1 MPSDLPTLQHLLG
14 RIVGQGDRPALV
26 ALERSGR
33 REWSYVALAEH
44 AERVARGLLADGLEA
59 GQPVGIYGANRPEWV
74 AVLLGIVAAGGV
86 AMPLNHG
93 LGADEL
99 ERLVEAS
106 GLTRLFT
113 TKEHLKSIA
122 ALGEKASFPV
132 FRLDVDEGEGNAEGL
147 AWRSWTA
154 LAGEDAGDLPPV
166 EPDAPAALLYTSGT
180 TGTPKGALLTHGN
193 LARNVDAVVAAELAT
208 ADDRAVLPL
217 PMHHAYPL
225 TVGLL
230 VPLAL
235 GATIIL
241 PAGVTGQQVS
251 RALVEEKA
259 TILFGVP
266 RLYIALVAAMDSQ
279 LAQRGIAGRALRRVW
294 DLSTELRRRF
304 GWLAGPVLMKPLRAR
319 LGPELRMMVS
329 GGSRL
334 DPDLARRLEGLG
346 YVVLTGYGLS
356 ETSPI
361 LTFNRPGRARLESTG
376 EPVPDVELRIAKPEG
391 DAADG
396 EVQARGPSV
405 FGGYWKNAE
414 ATKATFTEDGWFK
427 TGDLGRIDAD
437 GYLQIVGR
445 SKELIVLS
453 GGKNVQPEDVEAAF
467 TGSSLIKE
475 AATYEDDGKL
485 GLLVVPDAQ
494 AARGHEADA
503 LDALIRKEVG
513 ERSQRLPSYERPS
526 EVLVTRETLPRTQIG
541 KLRRHEIGP
550 IVDAARSGE
559 RRAPPSPARTAE
571 DEALLQTEPAGPVF
585 GWLQERFQGQPLT
598 LDSGLQV
605 DLGLDSFDWMSLTL
619 ELEERF
625 QVRLSEE
632 QVGEVQTIRDL
643 LQAANEAPAA
653 TEANELSEEK
663 RRWLDP
669 RGPVLTALAFIAYA
683 LDWLIMRLVFR
694 LKVEG
699 QEHLPAEGPFLLTPN
714 HVSYLD
720 PPVLAAA
727 LPTHIVRRVVWA
739 GWTGVMFNT
748 APMRLVSRI
757 CRVVPVDAERG
768 VTTTLLYGRAVV
780 ERGEVLVWFPEGQRS
795 PKGDLLRFLPGVG
808 LLMLREKVPAVP
820 VLITGAHEA
829 LPPDR
834 SWPRFTKITVRFG
847 PPQEADALAA
857 LADGGSDDREEAKV
871 ATGLRSKVEALG
883 R

>member
-1 MPSDLPTLQHLLG
+1 MRTDLPTLQHLLG
-14 RIVGQGDRPALV
+14 RVASHGERPALI
-26 ALERSGR
+26 ALERQGR
-33 REWSYVALAEH
+33 REWSYATLAAR
-44 AERVARGLLADGLEA
+44 AEGVARGLLADGLQA

-74 AVLLGIVAAGGV
+74 AIFLGIVAAGGV

-99 ERLVEAS
+99 RHLVEAS

-113 TKEHLKSIA
+113 TKEHLKSVA
-122 ALGEKASFPV
+122 SLGSAASFPV
-132 FRLDVDEGEGNAEGL
+132 FRMDVDEGTGETDGL
-147 AWRSWTA
+147 PWRSWTA
-154 LAGEDAGDLPPV
+154 LSGKGEGDLPPV
-166 EPDAPAALLYTSGT
+166 DADMPAALLYTSGT
-180 TGTPKGALLTHGN
+180 TGVPKGVMLTHGN

-225 TVGLL
+225 TVGTL
-230 VPLAL
+230 VPLAI
-235 GATIIL
+235 GAAIIL

-266 RLYIALVAAMDSQ
+266 RLYIALVAAMDTQ
-279 LAQRGIAGRALRRVW
+279 LAQRGLAGKALLRLW
-294 DLSTELRRRF
+294 ALSTELRRRY
-304 GWLAGPVLMKPLRAR
+304 GWLAGRRLMAPLRAR
-319 LGPELRMMVS
+319 LGAELRLMVS

-334 DPDLARRLEGLG
+334 DPELARRLEGLG

-361 LTFNRPGRARLESTG
+361 LTFNRPGRAKLESTG

-405 FGGYWKNAE
+405 FRGYWHNDE

-427 TGDLGRIDAD
+427 TGDLGRLDAD

-467 TGSSLIKE
+467 AGSSLIKE
-475 AATYEDDGKL
+475 AATFEDDGKL
-485 GLLVVPDAQ
+485 GLLLVPDPQ
-494 AARGHEADA
+494 AARGQEADA
-503 LDALIRKEVG
+503 LNALIRKEVG
-513 ERSQRLPSYERPS
+513 ARSQRLPSYERPS
-526 EVLVTRETLPRTQIG
+526 EVLITREGLPRTQIG
-541 KLRRHEIGP
+541 KLRRHELGAI
-550 IVDAARSGE
+550 IDAARSGE
-559 RRAPPSPARTAE
+559 RRPPPSPARTAE
-571 DEALLQTEPAGPVF
+571 DEALLETEPAGPVF
-585 GWLQERFQGQPLT
+585 AWLQERFQGQSLT

-625 QVRLSEE
+625 GVRLSEE
-632 QVGEVQTIRDL
+632 QVGEIQTIRDL
-643 LQAANEAPAA
+643 LQAANDAPAA
-653 TEANELSEEK
+653 TQASELSEEK

-669 RGPVLTALAFIAYA
+669 RGPVLTALAFVAYA
-683 LDWLIMRLVFR
+683 LDWVIMRVVFR

-699 QEHLPAEGPFLLTPN
+699 QEHLPKDGPFLITPN

-727 LPTHIVRRVVWA
+727 LPLHIVRRVVWA
-739 GWTGVMFNT
+739 GWTGVMFSS
-748 APMRLVSRI
+748 APMRLVSRV

-795 PKGDLLRFLPGVG
+795 LDGTLQRFLPGVG
-808 LLMLREKVPAVP
+808 LLMMREKVAAVP
-820 VLITGAHEA
+820 VLIEGAHEA

-834 SWPRFTKITVRFG
+834 SWPRFAKITVRFG
-847 PPQEADALAA
+847 PPQEAGTLAA
-857 LADGGSDDREEAKV
+857 QADGDSDVREESKV
-871 ATGLRSKVEALG
+871 ASGLRRKVEELA